1 MSRICCLLPALFVLA
16 VATASAQSA
25 TYEFLPESTIS
36 VDGTSNNTP
45 EWTVYATELSG
56 ELTLGTGA
64 DEAAV
69 HPRVESVRL
78 VVPMRMIKS
87 NKSSLMDRTMYK
99 AMLVDQHPEVI
110 FELTAV
116 ESITADTDSA
126 STLEVA
132 GSLTLGPATN
142 EVRFPVSATLRE
154 DGIVSFAGNHSL
166 LLSDYG
172 LQAPTAMFGALR
184 TGDEVTVRAEL
195 LIGPVE

>member
-1 MSRICCLLPALFVLA
+1 MPRFCCLLPALFVLA
-16 VATASAQSA
+16 AASANAQSV
-25 TYEFLPESTIS
+25 TYSFLPESKIL

-56 ELTLGTGA
+56 EVTLAAAAEDMAA
-64 DEAAV
+64 DP
-69 HPRVESVRL
+69 HVESARL

-99 AMLVDQHPEVI
+99 AMLVDQHPEVA
-110 FELTAV
+110 FELTQV
-116 ESITADTDSA
+116 QSVTAETDSSA
-126 STLEVA
+126 TLEVA
-132 GSLTLGPATN
+132 GSLTLGPATT
-142 EVRFPVSATLRE
+142 EVSFPVTATLRS
-154 DGIVSFAGNHSL
+154 DGKVAFAGNHSL

-195 LIGPVE
+195 LVGPVK